1 MHGLDDSINMQNRFY
16 IFQVT
21 GYVLQGRMDEARQ
34 LLSKEASTNPT
45 SVHMC
50 KVLDELMKKMP
61 VLSVCLQFSLK

>member
-1 MHGLDDSINMQNRFY
+1 
-16 IFQVT
+16 
-21 GYVLQGRMDEARQ
+21 MDEARQ

-61 VLSVCLQFSLK
+61 VLSVCSQFSL